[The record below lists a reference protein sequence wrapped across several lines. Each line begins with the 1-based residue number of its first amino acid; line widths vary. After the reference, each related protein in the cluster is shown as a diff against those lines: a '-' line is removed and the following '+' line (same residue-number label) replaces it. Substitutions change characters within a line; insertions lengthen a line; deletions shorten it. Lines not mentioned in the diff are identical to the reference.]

1 MYRRDSLS
9 NGAHR
14 VIFHSPTATTQ
25 LSRIENGVGRLEE
38 DALAIEEPLEL
49 RLDFKPPGAPRVQK
63 SLSVTMRTPGHDLD
77 LALGFLLTEGVLST
91 AIKPEQQV
99 VSVEHCGPAQRHLG
113 HSNVVK
119 VVLHDTV
126 EVKLATL
133 ERNFFTTSSCGICG
147 KASIDA
153 LRLKDGVELAKWQ
166 DIDFTLPTRLVTRLP
181 DFLRDAQAI
190 FATTGGLHASG
201 LFDAGGQLQVLREDV
216 GRHNALD
223 KVIGWAFQA
232 GRLPLKRSI
241 LMLSGRVSFEL
252 VQKAAMAG
260 IPVIVAVGAPSTLA
274 LQLAIEA
281 NLTLIGFTRGERF
294 NVYHGGARLT

>member
-1 MYRRDSLS
+1 
-9 NGAHR
+9 
-14 VIFHSPTATTQ
+14 
-25 LSRIENGVGRLEE
+25 
-38 DALAIEEPLEL
+38 
-49 RLDFKPPGAPRVQK
+49 
-63 SLSVTMRTPGHDLD
+63 
-77 LALGFLLTEGVLST
+77 
-91 AIKPEQQV
+91 
-99 VSVEHCGPAQRHLG
+99 
-113 HSNVVK
+113 
-119 VVLHDTV
+119 
-126 EVKLATL
+126 
-133 ERNFFTTSSCGICG
+133 
-147 KASIDA
+147 
-153 LRLKDGVELAKWQ
+153 
-166 DIDFTLPTRLVTRLP
+166 
-181 DFLRDAQAI
+181 
-190 FATTGGLHASG
+190 
-201 LFDAGGQLQVLREDV
+201 V

>member
-1 MYRRDSLS
+1 M
-9 NGAHR
+9 
-14 VIFHSPTATTQ
+14 
-25 LSRIENGVGRLEE
+25 SRIEHGVERAAE

-49 RLDFKPPGAPRVQK
+49 RLDFRLPGGARTQK
-63 SLSVTMRTPGHDLD
+63 RLSVTMRTPGHDED
-77 LALGFLLTEGVLST
+77 LALGFLLTEGVLSS
-91 AIKPEQQV
+91 ARPAAEQV
-99 VSVEHCGPAQRHLG
+99 ISVKHCGPAQPHLG

-119 VVLHDTV
+119 VVLQDTV
-126 EVKLATL
+126 EVRLATL

-153 LRLKDGVELAKWQ
+153 LRLTAGVEFSKWQ
-166 DIDFTLPTRLVTRLP
+166 DTDFTLPTPLVTRLP

-190 FATTGGLHASG
+190 FASTGGLHASG
-201 LFDAGGQLQVLREDV
+201 LFDADGQLQALREDV

-252 VQKAAMAG
+252 VQKAAQAG